1 MSQSQTISAVD
12 SAKGGRQRGDRQGP
26 GNRFPEHD
34 CIGLRSQ
41 DLLLYTG
48 ICSWRLVAMAVTFT
62 GAAAVQEYIEYSIII
77 INRRHLQISSMCAL
91 SRTVG
96 CCISRVALEPI
107 QKTQNKWRGTE
118 LYNVEESDRIDLGV
132 SCQRYSKQ

>member
-1 MSQSQTISAVD
+1 MDA
-12 SAKGGRQRGDRQGP
+12 AKGGRQRGDRQGP

-48 ICSWRLVAMAVTFT
+48 ICSWRLVAMTVTFT
-62 GAAAVQEYIEYSIII
+62 GAAAFQEYIEYSIII

-96 CCISRVALEPI
+96 RLVVAVAFHGLP
-107 QKTQNKWRGTE
+107 
-118 LYNVEESDRIDLGV
+118 
-132 SCQRYSKQ
+132 